1 MIFVLSIKSTA
12 PLVHKFLFFPFVFA
26 FSVPGDLHIHHI
38 TTGSGAVDGARIGG
52 DERFAASFA
61 ESDAQVFIREHFC
74 KTDVDSALKGVESP
88 NPFCGSALIAVDHL
102 RITGCEVIWLYLRPE
117 GQEKMDC

>member
-1 MIFVLSIKSTA
+1 MNNRYRVSSIFDIRHLFLFLKLIFVLSVKFTA
-12 PLVHKFLFFPFVFA
+12 PLVHNSLFVPFVFA

-74 KTDVDSALKGVESP
+74 KTDVDSALKGSKAQTHFAAP
-88 NPFCGSALIAVDHL
+88 PS
-102 RITGCEVIWLYLRPE
+102 
-117 GQEKMDC
+117 